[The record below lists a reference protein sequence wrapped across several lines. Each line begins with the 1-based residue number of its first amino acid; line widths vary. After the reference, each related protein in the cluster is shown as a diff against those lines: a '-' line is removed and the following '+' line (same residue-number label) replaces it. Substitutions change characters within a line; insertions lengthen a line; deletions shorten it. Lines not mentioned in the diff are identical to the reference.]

1 MCQFIFVGENR
12 SPRAIQLGVTW
23 YDGRLAAKTLYDGL
37 HAIGLDPHR
46 QTYVNLWTD
55 RGELDRQVLELLLE
69 HLQVTGGRVV
79 GMGRK
84 ACQELT
90 RHHISHLEIIH
101 PAARG
106 KIRKTALYQAHLKEK
121 LITPA
126 RAC

>member
-37 HAIGLDPHR
+37 HAIGLDPKG
-46 QTYVNLWTD
+46 QTFVNLWTD
-55 RGELDRQVLELLLE
+55 RGELDRQVLKFLTEGLE
-69 HLQVTGGRVV
+69 FTSWRVV

-84 ACQELT
+84 VCQELT
-90 RHHISHLEIIH
+90 RHYILHLEIIH

-121 LITPA
+121 LTTPD